1 MHPKAKSGT
10 TLSGSN
16 TSKPGS
22 EARGVD
28 TDVQWVKGVG
38 PRLASVFRSRGI
50 ATVRD
55 LLTFFPRAYEDRTR
69 LRTVTE
75 APADAPVSLAL
86 TISGSR
92 KIPMRSRGT
101 SMLEVRCT
109 DSDGKPV
116 FLKYF
121 RAPKGI
127 ESRFQPGAR
136 VVATGK
142 IKLYQGR
149 PEIVHPEL
157 NWSASAPGSLPQ
169 KTVAPGGAPKT
180 LTPGNPR
187 PLGPSAPHSGSASP
201 SPTEPPLPDAH
212 VGRVVPIYTEIEGVP
227 TRMLRKILWEALEK
241 YGSQLTEDVPPE
253 LLSRHGLPRASEA
266 VRAIHFPEAGPEA
279 AQEAIQALLDFRTP
293 AHARLIYEEFF
304 KFEYLVLR
312 NKLRREKEQALPIGL
327 EGGRKAVADLRALLP
342 FQLTGDQSRVV
353 EEILGDLEKPQPMN
367 RLIQGD
373 VGSGKTAVAFLS
385 AGAALAEGG
394 QVALMAPTE
403 ILAEQHYKNAV
414 KLFGG
419 RLRVALLTGKTPQ
432 SERGRLLGR
441 LAAGEPVLLIGT
453 HALLEDPV
461 VFSNLVLVMIDE
473 QHRFGVEQRRVLRRK
488 GTREVPSPASGQ
500 GRGAPVLVQP
510 HFLVLT
516 ATPIPR
522 TLALTAYG
530 DLAVSTVREMPPGRS
545 PVVTEVVRGDQ
556 RLKAYEK
563 VREQLRQGRQAYFIY
578 PLVKES
584 EAEGFTELRSAVVE
598 AERLAKEVYPEFK
611 VGLLHG
617 QMKPEDKADIMDRFS
632 RGELHLLVSTTV
644 IEVGVDV
651 PNSTIICIDHAE
663 RFGLSQ
669 LHQLRGRVGRGKHSS
684 FCFLFTRKNAS
695 EITDLRL
702 DVLEKTTDGFQIAEA
717 DLELRGPGEFLGVRQ
732 SGSLPFRMAG
742 LIRDRVWLEKARED
756 AVQLLAQDASL
767 ELPQHRNLKAYFT
780 REGQLQ
786 SDRLKTS

>member
-16 TSKPGS
+16 TNKAGS

-157 NWSASAPGSLPQ
+157 NWSPQAPGALPQ
-169 KTVAPGGAPKT
+169 KT
-180 LTPGNPR
+180 LT
-187 PLGPSAPHSGSASP
+187 PSAPQTPGP
-201 SPTEPPLPDAH
+201 IEPPLPDAH

-253 LLSRHGLPRASEA
+253 ILSRHGLPRASEA

-279 AQEAIQALLDFRTP
+279 AQETIQALLDFRTP

-327 EGGRKAVADLRALLP
+327 DGGRKAVADLRALLP
-342 FQLTGDQSRVV
+342 FQLTGDQTRVV

-432 SERGRLLGR
+432 SERVRLFGR

-488 GTREVPSPASGQ
+488 GTREVPSLALGQ

-598 AERLAKEVYPEFK
+598 ADRLAKEVYPEFK

-732 SGSLPFRMAG
+732 SGSLPFRMAS
-742 LIRDRVWLEKARED
+742 LIRDRGWLEKARDD
-756 AVQLLAQDASL
+756 AAQLLAQDAAL
-767 ELPQHRNLKAYFT
+767 ELPQHRNLKVYFT